1 MHSAR
6 NRKPWLRFA
15 TAILAAETRMAGVLI
30 APGHF
35 KFSAY
40 LYLYLD

>member
-6 NRKPWLRFA
+6 NRKPWLRFVK

-40 LYLYLD
+40 LYLD